1 MIYLGADGTLP
12 PCMSTSP
19 VRLHW
24 VDHVRTF
31 LIGLVVN
38 LHACVTASHV
48 GDWYLLAEP
57 EPPMGVKVWFIFW
70 QGHLQAFFMGLMFFL
85 AGCFAE
91 SSLTRRGPRAF
102 LLERARRLGLPA
114 LLFMLVLH
122 PFILLGL
129 NPWHADLPPLARFYP
144 DYLASGRFLSSSGP
158 LWFAL
163 ALLGFCVALT
173 GWRIVR
179 PSPPTNP
186 TPPPGAGKLW
196 LCALGLATATF
207 AIRLVQ
213 PIGTNV
219 MNFQLC
225 FFPQYLVAFA
235 AGLAAARHGW
245 LAALAASP
253 TARRAG
259 WLALVGGPL
268 LLLGVLVSGGTIT
281 KDHNP
286 YFGGW
291 NPQALG
297 LASWEQF
304 TGLGL
309 ALGVI
314 SLFSRRLN
322 RASPWMT
329 WLGDRSFAVYT
340 FHAPVLVALTM
351 VFRSTQWNPFALAAV
366 LTVTTLAAT
375 YAIADLARRIPGLR
389 AIL

>member
-1 MIYLGADGTLP
+1 
-12 PCMSTSP
+12 MSASAA
-19 VRLHW
+19 RLHW

-31 LIGLVVN
+31 MIVLVVN

-57 EPPMGVKVWFIFW
+57 EPPMAVKVWFILW
-70 QGHLQAFFMGLMFFL
+70 QGHLQAFFMGLLFFL

-91 SSLTRRGPRAF
+91 SSLKRRGPRAF
-102 LLERARRLGLPA
+102 LLERGRRLGLPA
-114 LLFMLVLH
+114 LLYMLVLH

-129 NPWHADLPPLARFYP
+129 NPWHRDFPPLAKFYP
-144 DYLASGRFLSSSGP
+144 HYLTSGRFLSSSGP

-163 ALLGFCVALT
+163 ALLIFCAALA
-173 GWRIVR
+173 GWRLWR
-179 PSPPTNP
+179 PSPPAVP
-186 TPPPGAGKLW
+186 TAPPDAGKLW
-196 LCALGLATATF
+196 LFGLGLATATF
-207 AIRLVQ
+207 AVRLVQ

-225 FFPQYLVAFA
+225 FFPQYVAAFA
-235 AGLAAARHGW
+235 AGLAASRHGW
-245 LAALAASP
+245 LAALAASS

-268 LLLGVLVSGGTIT
+268 LLTGVLVAGGPIS

-286 YFGGW
+286 YYGGW
-291 NPQALG
+291 TPQALS

-304 TGLGL
+304 AGLGL
-309 ALGVI
+309 ALGVL
-314 SLFSRRLN
+314 SWFSRRLDL
-322 RASPWMT
+322 ASPLLT
-329 WLGDRSFAVYT
+329 WLGDRAFAVYT

-351 VFRSTQWNPFALAAV
+351 VFRSAELNPFALAAV

-375 YAIADLARRIPGLR
+375 YAIADIARRIPGLK